1 MNANARYHPVFARF
15 PTALT
20 AADQI
25 PLNLQAR
32 RSVLALLISSPV
44 FLSTS
49 RRKSPEWGSAGYL
62 ASVSAK
68 SHACA
73 VVANLRKQHHYGV
86 VITYGNADSR

>member
-1 MNANARYHPVFARF
+1 MRFPRRCLNANSALLPVAFI
-15 PTALT
+15 

-25 PLNLQAR
+25 PLNLQAPDC
-32 RSVLALLISSPV
+32 VLALLISSPV
-44 FLSTS
+44 CPKIS
-49 RRKSPEWGSAGYL
+49 RMGGAGYL

-86 VITYGNADSR
+86 MITYGNADPR